1 MKAMVVKSYPKSE
14 LALLYFPNS
23 HPHAAVNHLNEWI
36 KCCKPLTVALAD
48 CHQSRYAKFWSAK
61 AVGLIVDYLGEP

>member
-1 MKAMVVKSYPKSE
+1 MRIKSYPKSE

-23 HPHAAVNHLNEWI
+23 HPRVAVNHLNEWI
-36 KCCKPLTVALAD
+36 KCCKPLKAALED